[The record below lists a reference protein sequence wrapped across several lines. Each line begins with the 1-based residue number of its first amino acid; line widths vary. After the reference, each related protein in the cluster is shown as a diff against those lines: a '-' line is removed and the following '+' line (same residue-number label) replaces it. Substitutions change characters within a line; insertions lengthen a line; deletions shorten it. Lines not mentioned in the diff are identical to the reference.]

1 MYVLQSLK
9 GQQPRRSVVNKR
21 RMRVRW
27 HDAWNVCRTSVM
39 NNAMNSMMRY
49 RWRIV
54 CGIGNDCNI
63 STSLACGGHLAA
75 INDFSTGVNYV

>member
-21 RMRVRW
+21 RMHLRW
-27 HDAWNVCRTSVM
+27 HGAWNVKRTSE
-39 NNAMNSMMRY
+39 MNSMMGY
-49 RWRIV
+49 WLRIV

-63 STSLACGGHLAA
+63 STRLACGGHLAA
-75 INDFSTGVNYV
+75 INDVSTGVNYV